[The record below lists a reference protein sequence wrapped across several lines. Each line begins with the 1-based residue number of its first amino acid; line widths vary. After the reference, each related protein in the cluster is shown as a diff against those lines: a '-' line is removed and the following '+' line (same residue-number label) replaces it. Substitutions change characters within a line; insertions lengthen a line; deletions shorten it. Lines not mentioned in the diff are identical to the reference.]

1 MAVNNPRQRKVHMT
15 RENSYYESLDCS
27 VSFFGVVHT
36 SSQLEEILSEDMSR
50 YDFDSVLYEEHI
62 SNGFDPDS
70 VVEHDVIREY
80 VRQNPD
86 VSVRS
91 MDVPRNSE
99 HIESL
104 GDVMTDLASDMP
116 NLKNEELTSENGMVE
131 FTGRYEAQ
139 FPQLYTFAHAFRNDK
154 MSIEII
160 NEAEKKDVNHIAVVV
175 GKTHIFGSD
184 SIMNK
189 MDQNMDN
196 FDKQI

>member
-1 MAVNNPRQRKVHMT
+1 MAVNNPRLRKVHMT

-36 SSQLEEILSEDMSR
+36 SDKLEQILYDDMSS
-50 YDFDSVLYEEHI
+50 YKFDSILFEEHI

-70 VVEHDVIREY
+70 VDEHAVIEKY
-80 VRQNPD
+80 IDEDPSVD
-86 VSVRS
+86 VRS
-91 MDVPRNSE
+91 MDVPSNSD

-104 GDVMTDLASDMP
+104 GEVMKDLASEMP
-116 NLKNEELTSENGMVE
+116 SLRNGELTSENGMVE
-131 FTGRYEAQ
+131 FTGRYEAEY
-139 FPQLYTFAHAFRNDK
+139 PQLYTFAHAFRNDR

-160 NEAEKKDVNHIAVVV
+160 NEAKKENVTHIAVVV

-189 MDQNMDN
+189 LDQNLT
-196 FDKQI
+196 DKNL